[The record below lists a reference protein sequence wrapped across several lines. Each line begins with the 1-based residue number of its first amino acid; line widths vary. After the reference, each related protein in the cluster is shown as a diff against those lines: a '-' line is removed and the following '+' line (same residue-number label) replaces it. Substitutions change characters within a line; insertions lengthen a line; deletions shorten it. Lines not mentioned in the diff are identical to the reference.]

1 MMGHFSSCDND
12 IFCIYVINNICTTQT
27 TNMKQFGLHLLLF
40 DIGFFKRANL
50 LCFITP
56 VPLLYR
62 VSGS

>member
-1 MMGHFSSCDND
+1 MMEHFSSYVIM
-12 IFCIYVINNICTTQT
+12 IFYAYVINNICTTQT
-27 TNMKQFGLHLLLF
+27 TNMKQFGLHLLVF
-40 DIGFFKRANL
+40 DIGFLKRANL